1 MTPQRLLVIG
11 REGQVAHALRAAGPL
26 RGLAVEAMGRNQ
38 IAAAGPNALEAA
50 IAGGPWIAVV
60 NAAAYTA
67 VDRAES
73 EPDAAFAV
81 NRDLPAA
88 LARAC
93 ASSDLP
99 LIHLSTDYVFDGTK
113 PGAYEEDDRVAPTSV
128 YGASK
133 AAGEDAI
140 RSIWPHHV
148 IIRTSWVFSET
159 GQNFVKTMLR
169 LAQTRDE
176 IGVVD
181 DQRGRPTA
189 AADLAEAIVAITA
202 ELAAGKRGGFG
213 TFHYAGAGI
222 VTWHG
227 FAAAIFAAAAARGLC
242 SAPRLRRIATS
253 EYPTPARRP
262 ANSVLATGRVTAS
275 YALEPPSWTRGLNAA
290 LDLLAAMEART

>member
-26 RGLAVEAMGRNQ
+26 RGLTVEAMGRNQ

-93 ASSDLP
+93 ASSDVP

-113 PGAYEEDDRVAPTSV
+113 PGAYEEDDRVAPTSI

-133 AAGEDAI
+133 AAGEDVV
-140 RSIWPHHV
+140 RSIWPRHV
-148 IIRTSWVFSET
+148 IMRTSWVFSEI

-181 DQRGRPTA
+181 DQRGRPTP
-189 AADLAEAIVAITA
+189 AADLAEALLTIAVA
-202 ELAAGKRGGFG
+202 LAAGKQDGFG
-213 TFHYAGAGI
+213 TFHFAGAGPT
-222 VTWHG
+222 TWQG
-227 FAAAIFAAAAARGLC
+227 FAAAIFAGAAARGLC
-242 SAPRLRRIATS
+242 RAPRLRGIATS
-253 EYPTPARRP
+253 EYPTAARRP
-262 ANSVLATGRVTAS
+262 ANSVLATGRVTAN
-275 YALEPPSWTRGLNAA
+275 YALTPAHWAKGLHTT
-290 LDLLAAMEART
+290 LDLLAAMETRT